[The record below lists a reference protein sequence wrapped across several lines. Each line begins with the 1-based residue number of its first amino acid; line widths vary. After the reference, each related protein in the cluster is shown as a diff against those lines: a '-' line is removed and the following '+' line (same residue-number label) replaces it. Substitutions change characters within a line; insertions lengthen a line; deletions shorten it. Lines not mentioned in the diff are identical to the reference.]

1 MTKIAIIS
9 TMSGFSWGGSEYLW
23 ASVVEQALKDEHEVF
38 ISLFDWSINHPVVQS
53 LQEEG
58 AQLLI
63 RPRVQSSSFV
73 SRLIR
78 KFSRYITPLRRLNS
92 KSEYQLVFDSNPDI
106 ICISQGGM
114 CDGLYSS
121 SLLELLYLNS
131 IPYVIICQHNS
142 DSFLFN
148 DFERNVLRKQI
159 DRAASIAFVSNHN
172 LKLAERQLAFNLV
185 KAKVFQNPVNLESY
199 ELESFPSEITLKFAS
214 VARLEISY
222 KGQDLLFE
230 ALSSPEWKNRNW
242 LCNLYGSGPDREYL
256 ESLAQHYGISEQIRF
271 EGHISNVRSIWAK
284 NHLLVL
290 PSRSE
295 GTPLSLIEAMLCGRP
310 SVVTDVGGNAEWI
323 EESETGFIAEALT
336 AKSLRAALERAWLA
350 KDDLERMGV
359 SAHHYAIAKLDPTP
373 GKSLLDELLAHSK
386 K

>member
-23 ASVVEQALKDEHEVF
+23 SDVAKQALKDKHEVL
-38 ISLFDWSINHPVVQS
+38 ISLLDWSVSHPVVRS

-63 RPRVQSSSFV
+63 RPRIHSSSF
-73 SRLIR
+73 SLRIGR
-78 KFSRYITPLRRLNS
+78 KILKYITPLKVLYF

-106 ICISQGGM
+106 ICISQGGL
-114 CDGLYSS
+114 CDALASS
-121 SLLELLYLNS
+121 NLLELLYSNS
-131 IPYVIICQHNS
+131 IPYIIICQHNS

-148 DFERNVLRKQI
+148 DSERKILRKQL
-159 DRAASIAFVSNHN
+159 DRATSIAFVSIHN

-185 KAKVFQNPVNLESY
+185 KAKVFQNPVNLENH
-199 ELESFPSEITLKFAS
+199 ELEPFPSKSILKFAS
-214 VARLEISY
+214 VARLEVSY

-230 ALSSPEWKNRNW
+230 ALSSPEWKDRNW
-242 LCNLYGSGPDREYL
+242 LCSLYGSGPDQEYL
-256 ESLAQHYGISEQIRF
+256 ESLAQHYGISECIRF
-271 EGHISNVRSIWAK
+271 EGHVSDVRSIWAK

-310 SVVTDVGGNAEWI
+310 SVVTDIGGNAEWI

-336 AKSLRAALERAWLA
+336 AKSLRAALERAWLV

-359 SAHHYAIAKLDPTP
+359 TAHNYAMDKLDSAP
-373 GKSLLDELLAHSK
+373 GKSLLDEILEHCK
-386 K
+386 